1 MARKKKAPLKSS
13 ESGADVEDVKV
24 KGELEVDEKPKA
36 KAKAD
41 DTEKV
46 ENWADERD
54 PDLYDKCSKMYEQI
68 VKAYKN
74 REGADDDIAEYW
86 SIFNAQLDDNQ
97 FYVGNSKCYIPVVR
111 DAVGA
116 RAKRALKQLFPNKYK
131 HVEAV
136 GSDSQVPKAQVA
148 LLEQYI
154 RTTKLKSIC
163 RSMLIAGDV
172 TGQWNLYIDWSS
184 TTRNVTGIVKRNPII
199 EDVEGSELEAVDPT
213 DKVEETTDEE
223 VTHAGPQIVDFAT
236 EDLVVIPP
244 TATIATADITCL
256 KLRMSKEQVQE
267 MIDNGTFVIDL
278 DDAESDLAGWMSDR
292 KGQEKQVPDKERAS
306 DAGVKTEG
314 TFKYALIYWAQVYLE
329 FEEGKKSLADVYFA
343 GDNEVIGIVKA
354 PQWGQKRSILS
365 APVERIAGSFNG
377 VSKIEPVKRL
387 QWSLNDFWNMGEDSA
402 MYSLMPIVM
411 TDPAKNPNYAMMVL
425 GLAAVWPVD
434 PNSTKFQSFPPL
446 WKDAAQ
452 KCEQIKAQI
461 HESLDV
467 NPMMMGQMPKGRK
480 NAPAMGAQQQEQS
493 VSIMDHAERF
503 EEEIL
508 NPLME
513 LMYEYDAQFRDE
525 PLSVVTRGDLGV
537 RASITDIPVN
547 AWGERFF
554 FQWTGT
560 DFVMNM
566 QRMQQQI
573 ATMNVLRGVPPQQL
587 QGYRVDVAPI
597 LERLVE
603 NVFGSELG
611 SRILIDERN
620 KYSVAPEVE
629 DEMMHNGILVEV
641 HEGDDDMHHI
651 QSHQKAAMAT
661 GDEHGMFRT
670 HLKAHMQALQK
681 KRQAALPP
689 PPQQGAP
696 GMPGGAGPGVPGAP
710 RMGAQP
716 APQRPMQQ
724 PPGAIPQGSAG

>member
-1 MARKKKAPLKSS
+1 MARKKKTP
-13 ESGADVEDVKV
+13 ESTQPEAKP
-24 KGELEVDEKPKA
+24 EVDKPTEK
-36 KAKAD
+36 
-41 DTEKV
+41 KV
-46 ENWADERD
+46 ENWADD
-54 PDLYDKCSKMYEQI
+54 PESELYEKCAKMYDTI

-86 SIFNAQLDDNQ
+86 SIFNAQPDDNQ
-97 FYVGNSKCYIPVVR
+97 RYVGNSDSYLPVVR
-111 DAVGA
+111 DAISA

-136 GSDSQVPKAQVA
+136 GSGDPAAAKTQVA
-148 LLEQYI
+148 KLEHYI
-154 RTTKLKSIC
+154 RTTKLKSLV
-163 RSMLIAGDV
+163 RSMLLAGDV
-172 TGQWNLYIDWSS
+172 TGQWNVYIDWSTS
-184 TTRNVTGIVKRNPII
+184 TRNVTGIVKRNPII
-199 EDVEGSELEAVDPT
+199 ESVEGSELEAVDP
-213 DKVEETTDEE
+213 VETEEEKTDEE
-223 VTHAGPQIVDFAT
+223 VTVAGPDLVDFAT

-244 TATIATADITCL
+244 TSTVAKADITCL
-256 KLRMSKEQVQE
+256 KLRMSKEQVQQ
-267 MIDNGTFVIDL
+267 MIDDGIFVIDL
-278 DDAESDLAGWMSDR
+278 DGDTDLADWMSDR
-292 KGQEKQVPDKERAS
+292 KGTEKQVPDKDRTS

-365 APVERIAGSFNG
+365 APVERIAGSFHG
-377 VSKIEPVKRL
+377 ISKIEPVKRL
-387 QWSLNDFWNMGEDSA
+387 QWSLNDFWNMGQDSA
-402 MYSLMPIVM
+402 MYSLMPITM

-434 PNSTKFQSFPPL
+434 PNSTKMVNFPQL
-446 WKDAAQ
+446 WKDASAY
-452 KCEQIKAQI
+452 CEVIKHQI
-461 HESLDV
+461 HESMDV

-480 NAPAMGAQQQEQS
+480 NAPAMTAQQQEQS

-513 LMYEYDAQFRDE
+513 LIFEYDAQYRDE
-525 PLSVVTRGDLGV
+525 GLEVMLQGELGV
-537 RASITDIPVN
+537 RASIESIPPQ
-547 AWGERFF
+547 AWGERYF

-587 QGYRVDVAPI
+587 NGMRIDVTPI

-620 KYSVAPEVE
+620 KFSVQAQIE
-629 DEMMHNGILVEV
+629 DEMMLNGIASEV
-641 HEGDDDMHHI
+641 HEADDDVAHLQAH
-651 QSHQKAAMAT
+651 QSAAQAT
-661 GDEHGMFRT
+661 GDPHGLMRT
-670 HLKAHMQALQK
+670 HMRQHMQALQK
-681 KRQAALPP
+681 KREMASPAPQGS
-689 PPQQGAP
+689 QQGAP
-696 GMPGGAGPGVPGAP
+696 GVPGGAAPGVAGTP
-710 RMGAQP
+710 RMGAMP
-716 APQRPMQQ
+716 APQRVTQQ
-724 PPGAIPQGSAG
+724 PPGAIPQPSAG